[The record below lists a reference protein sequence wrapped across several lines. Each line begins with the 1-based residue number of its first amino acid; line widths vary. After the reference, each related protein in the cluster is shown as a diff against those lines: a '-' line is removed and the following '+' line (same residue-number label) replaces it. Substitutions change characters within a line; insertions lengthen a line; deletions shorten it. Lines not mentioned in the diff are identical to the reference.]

1 MEDYPRNLRQ
11 LEARF
16 GSDNACREYLFGLRW
31 SDGYRC
37 PRCGHAKTWRMTGGL
52 LRCKACDYKCSVTSG
67 TIFERTRKPL
77 VLWFRAIWWVCS
89 QKSGCSAKTVQR
101 VLELG
106 SYQTAWAW
114 LHKLRRAMVRPG
126 RDRLS
131 GVVEVDETY
140 VGGAKKPGKRGRGA
154 AGKVLVGIAVEDK
167 GDEGIGRIR
176 LGILSDASSESLT
189 NFAREAIEVESTIR
203 SDNWGG
209 YGGMFCA
216 GYRRHVVKKTDLKLA
231 HLVASLL
238 KRWLLGTH
246 QGAVSEE
253 HLAYYLDE
261 YTFRFNRRSSIHR
274 GKLFYRLLQNA
285 MQVEAVPYKEIVRDV
300 PGRGPGKHN
309 I

>member
-1 MEDYPRNLRQ
+1 MEDYPANLRQ

-16 GSDNACREYLFGLRW
+16 SAERACREYLFNLRW
-31 SDGYRC
+31 PDGYQC
-37 PRCGHAKTWRMTGGL
+37 PRCGHVEAWQMKGDL

-67 TIFERTRKPL
+67 TIFDRTRKPL
-77 VLWFRAIWWVCS
+77 VLWFRVIWWVCS

-101 VLELG
+101 ILELG
-106 SYQTAWAW
+106 SYETAWAW

-154 AGKVLVGIAVEDK
+154 AGKALVGIAVEDK
-167 GDEGIGRIR
+167 GEEGIGRIR
-176 LGILSDASSESLT
+176 LGILRDASGESLT
-189 NFAREAIEVESTIR
+189 SFARETVEVGSTIR

-209 YGGMFCA
+209 YGAMVSA
-216 GYRRHVVKKTDLKLA
+216 GYGRNVVKKTELKLA

-261 YTFRFNRRSSIHR
+261 YTFRFNRRSCTHR

-309 I
+309 M